1 VRVLTLNCGSSSLK
15 FDVFEAMPGKQPSR
29 AFGGSVERIGTD
41 RAYLDTGTRKGVEAQ
56 DHCAAFAVAI
66 GYVESSGQGTSID
79 AIGHR
84 VVHGGLRLTGPSPI
98 DDGVLAQIRQATELA
113 PLHNAPALAVIEA
126 SRERFGPSLPMVASF
141 DTAFFADLPE
151 VARTYALPSEL
162 SQKLG
167 IRRFGFHGLAHGFMI
182 RRYAEL
188 HPGKSDAKLI
198 TLQLG
203 SGCSM
208 AACAGG
214 RPVDTS
220 MGFTPLEGLVMAT
233 RSGDIDPALPLYL
246 QEKEDLSADEVES
259 LLNNRSGLLGLSGR
273 WSDVRDLDKAAAEGD
288 GHARLALDVFYR
300 SIVKYAGAYM
310 ALLGGADAIV
320 FGGGIGE
327 HNAALR
333 DHVCG
338 AFAWAGLQLDAS
350 ANSGAQGE
358 GRISAEGSSIEA
370 WVIQVNEASV
380 IASET
385 IAEVSR
391 PR

>member
-1 VRVLTLNCGSSSLK
+1 
-15 FDVFEAMPGKQPSR
+15 
-29 AFGGSVERIGTD
+29 
-41 RAYLDTGTRKGVEAQ
+41 
-56 DHCAAFAVAI
+56 
-66 GYVESSGQGTSID
+66 
-79 AIGHR
+79 
-84 VVHGGLRLTGPSPI
+84 
-98 DDGVLAQIRQATELA
+98 
-113 PLHNAPALAVIEA
+113 
-126 SRERFGPSLPMVASF
+126 
-141 DTAFFADLPE
+141 
-151 VARTYALPSEL
+151 
-162 SQKLG
+162 
-167 IRRFGFHGLAHGFMI
+167 
-182 RRYAEL
+182 
-188 HPGKSDAKLI
+188 
-198 TLQLG
+198 
-203 SGCSM
+203 
-208 AACAGG
+208 
-214 RPVDTS
+214 

-370 WVIQVNEASV
+370 WVIQVDEASV